1 MNELRELLGD
11 EASYK
16 FLNQIYSSKA
26 SESREPTPS
35 LQTFATFSNPLEQK
49 KIKEISCDIT

>member
-26 SESREPTPS
+26 
-35 LQTFATFSNPLEQK
+35 
-49 KIKEISCDIT
+49 